1 MAQSTSTGG
10 VLLNL
15 ADWAKRVDPDLRI
28 AKIVEL
34 LSQTNDILLDMP
46 FMPANGPV
54 SHRTTVR
61 TGLPTPVW
69 RRLNGGVTP
78 SKSTTAQL
86 DEAIGMLEDY
96 TEIDK
101 ALCELNGNTQEFRL
115 SEAMA
120 TLEALNQNVAQTL
133 FYGDTAVNP
142 ERFLGL
148 APRFSTISG
157 ANNGQNILNAS
168 GAGSVNTSVW
178 LVVWGANSAHGIF
191 PPGSKAG
198 ITHEDKGPV
207 TVEQTAGIGGQR
219 LEAYRDWWQWKVGFV
234 LRDWRYVVR
243 IANIDTTNLVADA
256 GSQADLLK
264 LMNRALDRVP
274 SFYGKP
280 AFYANRTVR
289 SMLRVQ
295 GMDKSQNAI
304 AAQDALDQFGNPIRG
319 NMHFYGI
326 PVRLCDAILNTEAT
340 IS

>member
-1 MAQSTSTGG
+1 MATPIVTGG

-15 ADWAKRVDPDLRI
+15 ADWAKRVDPDLKI

-34 LSQTNDILLDMP
+34 LSQTNDILLDIPM
-46 FMPANGPV
+46 MVSNGPV

-61 TGLPTPVW
+61 TGLPNPVW
-69 RRLNGGVTP
+69 RRLNGGVQP

-96 TEIDK
+96 CEIDK
-101 ALCELNGNTQEFRL
+101 ALAELMGNTAEFRL

-120 TLEALNQNVAQTL
+120 TLEALNQAVAQTL

-157 ANNGQNILNAS
+157 AVNGQNIIDAGGS
-168 GAGSVNTSVW
+168 GSVNTSIW
-178 LVVWGANSAHGIF
+178 LVIWGPNSIHGLF

-198 ITHEDKGPV
+198 ITHEDKGVV
-207 TVEQTAGIGGQR
+207 TVEQVAGIGQQR
-219 LEAYRDWWQWKVGFV
+219 MEAYREWWQWKIGIA

-243 IANIDTTNLVADA
+243 ICNIDTTNLVNDS

-264 LMNRALDRVP
+264 LMNRTLDRVP

-326 PVRLCDAILNTEAT
+326 PVRLCDQILNTEARIT
-340 IS
+340 